1 MRTGENM
8 NESKHGARF
17 WAGNIVL
24 VIALL
29 VMLVMGTLSE
39 YLGVGAM
46 ILWMA
51 LAALGFYLIY
61 TDKSRT

>member
-1 MRTGENM
+1 ME
-8 NESKHGARF
+8 EPKHGTRF

-24 VIALL
+24 IIALV
-29 VMLVMGTLSE
+29 VMLLMGTLSQ

-46 ILWMA
+46 LLWMG

-61 TDKSRT
+61 TDK

>member
-1 MRTGENM
+1 ME
-8 NESKHGARF
+8 ESKHGTRF

-24 VIALL
+24 VIALV
-29 VMLVMGTLSE
+29 VMLLMGTLSQ

-46 ILWMA
+46 LLWMG

-61 TDKSRT
+61 TDK